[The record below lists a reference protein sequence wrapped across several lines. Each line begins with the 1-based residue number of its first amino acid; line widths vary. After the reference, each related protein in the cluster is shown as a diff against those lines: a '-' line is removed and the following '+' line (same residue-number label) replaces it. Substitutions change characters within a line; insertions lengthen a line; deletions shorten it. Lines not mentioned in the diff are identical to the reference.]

1 MTVSADV
8 FGGITALESV
18 SFALTPELISCLIGP
33 NGSGKTTLFNI
44 VTGVLRANE
53 GGVRLGEVR
62 LERLKPHKIVR
73 LGVARTFQTTRLF
86 PSLTVLQNVLLA
98 AQSLAEKKNRDKA
111 IELLDLV
118 NLSHLESRPAEAL
131 SFGQQRLVEFARA
144 LMTDPA
150 VILLD
155 EPFAGLAPAILSQL
169 AELIAGMPVRGIT
182 VLLIEH
188 NLEVAL
194 ELATQVFVLDRGS
207 LIADG
212 TPDEIRAN
220 QAVIDAYLGAAETP
234 AAQFDA
240 APTR

>member
-1 MTVSADV
+1 MSLIVDGISRR

-98 AQSLAEKKNRDKA
+98 AQSLAEKTATRRSSFSTWSICRISNPGPPKPSA
-111 IELLDLV
+111 SVSSGLWSL
-118 NLSHLESRPAEAL
+118 PA
-131 SFGQQRLVEFARA
+131 R
-144 LMTDPA
+144 
-150 VILLD
+150 
-155 EPFAGLAPAILSQL
+155 
-169 AELIAGMPVRGIT
+169 
-182 VLLIEH
+182 
-188 NLEVAL
+188 
-194 ELATQVFVLDRGS
+194 
-207 LIADG
+207 
-212 TPDEIRAN
+212 
-220 QAVIDAYLGAAETP
+220 
-234 AAQFDA
+234 
-240 APTR
+240 

>member
-1 MTVSADV
+1 
-8 FGGITALESV
+8 
-18 SFALTPELISCLIGP
+18 
-33 NGSGKTTLFNI
+33 
-44 VTGVLRANE
+44 
-53 GGVRLGEVR
+53 
-62 LERLKPHKIVR
+62 
-73 LGVARTFQTTRLF
+73 
-86 PSLTVLQNVLLA
+86 
-98 AQSLAEKKNRDKA
+98 
-111 IELLDLV
+111 
-118 NLSHLESRPAEAL
+118 
-131 SFGQQRLVEFARA
+131 
-144 LMTDPA
+144 MTDPA